1 VPSPATRTVTVN
13 ASGTIQAV
21 AAEVIEGFVKVYQG
35 YYTQVAAKT
44 LLAEG
49 KAKSEAEALAL
60 GAKAAEA
67 KVAND
72 HIKAGE
78 PLGAFSFVAT
88 GE

>member
-1 VPSPATRTVTVN
+1 M
-13 ASGTIQAV
+13 
-21 AAEVIEGFVKVYQG
+21 
-35 YYTQVAAKT
+35 AAKT

-67 KVAND
+67 KVAGD
-72 HIKAGE
+72 QIKAGE
-78 PLGAFSFVAT
+78 ALGTFSFTAT